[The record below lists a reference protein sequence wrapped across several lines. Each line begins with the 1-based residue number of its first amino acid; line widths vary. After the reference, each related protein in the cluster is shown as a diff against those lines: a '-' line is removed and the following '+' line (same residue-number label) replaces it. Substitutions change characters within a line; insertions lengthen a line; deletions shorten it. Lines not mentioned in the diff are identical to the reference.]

1 MIIRDRIK
9 KHIEAEITDYIE
21 AGASLSFENENRNGT
36 QANTLPSVLYED
48 LPSDAYLEWPYKY
61 DIIVTKFLGESMNIS
76 YSAFIELLED
86 YRKVLGAQM
95 AAKTVIDLGIGAHV
109 LLRGIKYEW
118 LEENKNLTVR
128 ITIEYSHIEEY

>member
-1 MIIRDRIK
+1 M
-9 KHIEAEITDYIE
+9 
-21 AGASLSFENENRNGT
+21 
-36 QANTLPSVLYED
+36 
-48 LPSDAYLEWPYKY
+48 
-61 DIIVTKFLGESMNIS
+61 KFLGESMNIS